1 MLVVIANDLPPAVR
15 GRMKL
20 WFVEPR
26 PNVFVS
32 GVKDSVAETVVAYL
46 YKHCPPESGLLIVC
60 SIPRP
65 PGFEMRCIG
74 PPRKPMIEVSG
85 LQLIVETLKPA
96 QTTSSRVDAKHS

>member
-32 GVKDSVAETVVAYL
+32 GIKDSVARHVINYLLEKCLNKVA
-46 YKHCPPESGLLIVC
+46 S
-60 SIPRP
+60 
-65 PGFEMRCIG
+65 
-74 PPRKPMIEVSG
+74 
-85 LQLIVETLKPA
+85 
-96 QTTSSRVDAKHS
+96 